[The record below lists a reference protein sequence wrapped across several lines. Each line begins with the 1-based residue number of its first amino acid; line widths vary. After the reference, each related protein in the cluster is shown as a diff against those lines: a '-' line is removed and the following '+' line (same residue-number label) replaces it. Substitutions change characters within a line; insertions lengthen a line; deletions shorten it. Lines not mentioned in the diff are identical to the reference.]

1 MLGTIYLTSVMG
13 CEVDTKERIIETAL
27 DLFSKKGFEAVS
39 VRDISGKIGIKESS
53 LYYHFKNKQEI
64 FEVIVDTCIKKRRS
78 I

>member
-13 CEVDTKERIIETAL
+13 REVDTKEWIIETAL

-64 FEVIVDTCIKKRRS
+64 FEVIVDTCIKQRRS